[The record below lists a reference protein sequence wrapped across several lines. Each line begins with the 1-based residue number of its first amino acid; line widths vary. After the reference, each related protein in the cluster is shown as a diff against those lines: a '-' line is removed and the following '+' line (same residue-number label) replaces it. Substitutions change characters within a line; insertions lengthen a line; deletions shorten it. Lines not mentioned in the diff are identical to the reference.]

1 MKIIKSIFFSLCIAV
16 LCFPCI
22 TSCKKEEAKRS
33 VKTTRI
39 NDVQQTASLK
49 IYNMGG
55 VSTSEMEK
63 LTKRMSTV
71 YPDVKYCGEISLV
84 DSAKIVKDKKGNNRY
99 WFSKLLPHVR
109 KTIHNK
115 NNITLVVVNAEV
127 CNWTENGSHANLGIS
142 PLGGRISFVSYQR
155 LKVNKL
161 NNNEENMFNVAIHEL
176 GHSVVR
182 LVAERK
188 DLRYHCPNEAC
199 LMKDAN
205 NHFPYRNV
213 NSFCKDCSKKMKS
226 HNFDIENM
234 NL

>member
-1 MKIIKSIFFSLCIAV
+1 MLCIAI
-16 LCFPCI
+16 LCFACI
-22 TSCKKEEAKRS
+22 TSCKKEEVKKTVNTTQIKDAKS
-33 VKTTRI
+33 TV
-39 NDVQQTASLK
+39 SLN

-55 VSTSEMEK
+55 VPKSEMEK
-63 LTKRMSTV
+63 LTKRMSAV
-71 YPDVKYCGEISLV
+71 YPEVKYCGEVSLV
-84 DSAKIVKDKKGNNRY
+84 DSARIIKSNNRY

-161 NNNEENMFNVAIHEL
+161 NSNEENMFKVAIHEL
-176 GHSVVR
+176 GHSVAR

-205 NHFPYRNV
+205 NHFPYINV

-226 HNFDIENM
+226 HNFDIEYM

>member
-1 MKIIKSIFFSLCIAV
+1 MKSTRSIFISFCIAIFC
-16 LCFPCI
+16 LAGI
-22 TSCKKEEAKRS
+22 TSCELQETP
-33 VKTTRI
+33 KTKTATQI
-39 NDVQQTASLK
+39 NDAKHTASLN

-55 VSTSEMEK
+55 VPRSEIEK
-63 LTKRMSTV
+63 LTKRMSAV

-84 DSAKIVKDKKGNNRY
+84 DSAKIVKEKKGNNRY

-161 NNNEENMFNVAIHEL
+161 NNEENMFKVAIHEL
-176 GHSVVR
+176 GHSVAR

-188 DLRYHCPNEAC
+188 DLRCHCPNEAC

-205 NHFPYRNV
+205 NHFPYINV
-213 NSFCKDCSKKMKS
+213 SSFCKECSEKMKS
-226 HNFDIENM
+226 HNFDVRSL

>member
-1 MKIIKSIFFSLCIAV
+1 MG
-16 LCFPCI
+16 
-22 TSCKKEEAKRS
+22 S
-33 VKTTRI
+33 VPK
-39 NDVQQTASLK
+39 
-49 IYNMGG
+49 
-55 VSTSEMEK
+55 SEMEK
-63 LTKRMSTV
+63 LTKRMSAV
-71 YPDVKYCGEISLV
+71 YPEVKYCGEVSLV
-84 DSAKIVKDKKGNNRY
+84 DSARIIKSNNRY

-127 CNWTENGSHANLGIS
+127 CNWIKGGSHANLGIS
-142 PLGGRISFVSYQR
+142 QLGSRISFVSYQR

-161 NNNEENMFNVAIHEL
+161 NTEENMFKVAIHEL
-176 GHSVVR
+176 GHSVAR

-188 DLRYHCPNEAC
+188 DLRCHCPNETC
-199 LMKDAN
+199 LMKDAK

-226 HNFDIENM
+226 QNFAIDYL

>member
-1 MKIIKSIFFSLCIAV
+1 MKSKKSTFLLLFVAV
-16 LCFPCI
+16 LCFACI
-22 TSCKKEEAKRS
+22 TSCKKEEVKKAE
-33 VKTTRI
+33 KTTQI
-39 NDVQQTASLK
+39 KDAKQPASLN

-55 VSTSEMEK
+55 VPKSEMEK
-63 LTKRMSTV
+63 LTKRMSVV

-115 NNITLVVVNAEV
+115 SNITLVVVNAEV
-127 CNWTENGSHANLGIS
+127 CNWTEKGSHANFGIS

-161 NNNEENMFNVAIHEL
+161 NNNEENMFKVAIHEL
-176 GHSVVR
+176 GHSVAR

-188 DLRYHCPNEAC
+188 DLRFHCPNETC

-205 NHFPYRNV
+205 NRFPYRNV

-226 HNFDIENM
+226 QDFAID
-234 NL
+234 NLNL